1 MNFGGLAMVLPLRH
15 RVGGFH
21 RAVAKSP
28 IHSLASLLRAVQP
41 RPARERSAAHRELA
55 RRWDES
61 PTIIRLI
68 LATGAAE
75 VGQLVDNL
83 SAEASPDSQGIA
95 CFLAAS
101 RPTPIA
107 VDALARALD
116 VTEPGARR
124 ELCRALARLA
134 ADASPNLPW
143 WDAFDRLIAHAAERY
158 DRNRLPATLGALL
171 SLARH
176 PGPLVRS
183 VLTDPNQHAHLALR
197 GALRKARFTGARAA
211 AVACLAYDP
220 LASAALDRLAQTDS
234 PEEHDAAL
242 RAWHLL
248 INPARRRRLAR
259 ATSALLPPADA
270 LDALSDEARLG
281 LVKWTGAL
289 PMPANER
296 RSRLLCL
303 ASDPELRVSVA
314 AERALARLSAAPP
327 SAMRDRLDLR
337 EPTALREAIARRVI
351 PARRDRALQPA

>member
-21 RAVAKSP
+21 RAVAESP

-83 SAEASPDSQGIA
+83 SAEASPDSQRIA

-197 GALRKARFTGARAA
+197 GALRRARFPGARAA
-211 AVACLAYDP
+211 AIACLAYDP
-220 LASAALDRLAQTDS
+220 LASAALDRLAQPDA
-234 PEEHDAAL
+234 PEEHDASL

-281 LVKWTGAL
+281 LVKWTGTL

-327 SAMRDRLDLR
+327 SAMRDRPDLR
-337 EPTALREAIARRVI
+337 EPTARREAIARRVI